1 MNPIIESLCEDHL
14 YMIRMTYLL
23 DVEVKSLTDIS
34 SRSVQKIK
42 ILDILQYISD
52 YSHNAHHSLESFL
65 FRRLENYDITPDEK
79 QALHY
84 LDGEHEL
91 LGEISRSLEDS
102 VSSYMVGLGSI
113 MDVLNIIGS
122 FKRIQ
127 FSHIERE
134 QNIIFPLLMK
144 HLSSDDWKGSEEIAI
159 SNKDIWPLLVMRQS
173 LASQH
178 VLTQP

>member
-23 DVEVKSLTDIS
+23 DIEVKSLTDIS

-79 QALHY
+79 
-84 LDGEHEL
+84 
-91 LGEISRSLEDS
+91 
-102 VSSYMVGLGSI
+102 
-113 MDVLNIIGS
+113 
-122 FKRIQ
+122 
-127 FSHIERE
+127 
-134 QNIIFPLLMK
+134 
-144 HLSSDDWKGSEEIAI
+144 
-159 SNKDIWPLLVMRQS
+159 
-173 LASQH
+173 
-178 VLTQP
+178 